1 MTPGFGRLA
10 RMRLRQI
17 AHRLG
22 RLGEESRL
30 KMVVVAAMGAALWGG
45 LFFGFLDVFRFLRQF
60 PDFQAAIIDYV
71 LALFFLSL
79 LGMLTFSNALLA
91 FWALFR
97 SEETRFLFT
106 QPVRG
111 ESVYHYKFL
120 EIVTFSS
127 WASVVLVLPVMIAY
141 GIQNGA
147 PWYFYP
153 GILLYLVPFV
163 FIPAAL
169 GALGGMVLSAAFPR
183 HRLKVFGLVV
193 AVVAV
198 WGGVAAVR
206 AMTLGRG
213 IQVTMTVRT
222 DFLEAIAIGTEP
234 MVPSYWAT
242 KGLLA
247 LACADLEA
255 GAFYWLALGAT
266 AAACVAAGDLA
277 AGACYARAWAGVAA
291 GGSGRRRPGRAGLV
305 DLLLRPVA
313 RFDRVTAALVAKDLK
328 GFLRDPAQW
337 GQAAIFFGVLG
348 LYFANLRSLR
358 YHRSEEF
365 WRGLVYFLNLG
376 VTSLILAIFT
386 TRFIFPL
393 LSLEG
398 KRFWVLGLAPVS
410 RGRLVWA
417 KFTYAAVGALLITEP
432 LILLSNAMLQM
443 PRIYLGLQL
452 YATALVC
459 LGLTGLAVGLGA
471 LFPNF
476 KEDSPSRVVSG
487 FGGTLTL
494 ILSIGLVAL
503 LVASQAVPF
512 GLHLRN
518 RDVPVGPYLA
528 LGAGAF
534 TLVALAAAFVP
545 VVLGVRALERTDF

>member
-1 MTPGFGRLA
+1 MPPGFTCLA

-17 AHRLG
+17 ANRLQ
-22 RLGEESRL
+22 RIGEESLL
-30 KMVVVAAMGAALWGG
+30 KITVVTLMGAALWGG

-97 SEETRFLFT
+97 SEETHFLFT
-106 QPVRG
+106 KPLRP

-120 EIVTFSS
+120 EVVTFSS

-141 GIQNGA
+141 GLQNGA

-169 GALGGMVLSAAFPR
+169 GALGGMLLSALFPR

-193 AVVAV
+193 AVLAV
-198 WGGVAAVR
+198 WGGTAAIR
-206 AMTLGRG
+206 AAMLGRG
-213 IQVTMTVRT
+213 IQVTGAVRT
-222 DFLEAIAIGTEP
+222 DFLDAIAIGTRP

-247 LACADLEA
+247 LACANLGA
-255 GAFYWLALGAT
+255 GAFYWFALTAT
-266 AAACVAAGDLA
+266 AAAGVAAGDLA

-291 GGSGRRRPGRAGLV
+291 GGNIRRRRERTGLIDRLARLAGRV
-305 DLLLRPVA
+305 DRI
-313 RFDRVTAALVAKDLK
+313 TAALVGKDVK
-328 GFLRDPAQW
+328 SFLRDPAQW

-398 KRFWVLGLAPVS
+398 RRFWVLGLAPIS
-410 RGRLVWA
+410 RARLVWA
-417 KFTYAAVGALLITEP
+417 KFAYAFVGALVITEP
-432 LILLSNAMLQM
+432 LILLSNTMLQM
-443 PRIYLGLQL
+443 PRLYMGLQL
-452 YATALVC
+452 YATAFVC

-471 LFPNF
+471 IFPNF
-476 KEDSPSRVVSG
+476 KEDNPSRVVSG

-494 ILSIGLVAL
+494 IFSVGLVAL
-503 LVASQAVPF
+503 VVASQAVPF
-512 GLHLRN
+512 ALHLRD
-518 RDVPVGPYLA
+518 RTVPVARYLA
-528 LGAGAF
+528 LGAGVF
-534 TLVALAAAFVP
+534 TLTALVAGLLP
-545 VVLGVRALERTDF
+545 VFLGVRALERTDF